1 MFRTTFNAFLGSGR
15 VAAALA
21 GGTLFTA
28 GVVGCANADQ
38 SCPSCSTAT
47 KPAMMAHEMMS
58 HTSGPFHGPKANTG
72 TVTHRTVDGRQMLT
86 VSDDF
91 VIPDTPAPI
100 WQVVDSSGNV
110 YTLQHFKIKDN
121 KTNRTITLPAYIK
134 DVAKVQVW
142 CAFAETLLGE
152 ASFDVPVK

>member
-1 MFRTTFNAFLGSGR
+1 MLRNTFNALLGSSR
-15 VAAALA
+15 VVAVMT
-21 GGTLFTA
+21 GGVLLSA
-28 GVVGCANADQ
+28 GVIGCANADQ
-38 SCPSCSTAT
+38 SCASCSTTT

-72 TVTHRTVDGRQMLT
+72 TVMHRTVNGKQTLT

-110 YTLQHFKIKDN
+110 YNLQQFKIKDN
-121 KTNRTITLPAYIK
+121 KTNRSITLPSYIR
-134 DVAKVQVW
+134 DVAKVRVW